1 MKRFILAAAAAASLL
16 GAGLTSAGGAVAQ
29 GGPGQ
34 GNPARAAVR
43 QACAADVQK
52 LCPDKTGPDRRQCMM
67 DHAADLSD
75 GCKSAMAAMREQ
87 RQAQKPSQ

>member
-1 MKRFILAAAAAASLL
+1 MKLSTLAAAAALVLL
-16 GAGLTSAGGAVAQ
+16 SAGVAAAQ
-29 GGPGQ
+29 SGQGQ
-34 GNPARAAVR
+34 GNPAMAAVR

-67 DHAADLSD
+67 DHSADLSD

-87 RQAQKPSQ
+87 MQAQKPAQ

>member
-1 MKRFILAAAAAASLL
+1 MIRSTLAAAAALTLL
-16 GAGLTSAGGAVAQ
+16 SAGVAAAQ
-29 GGPGQ
+29 AGQ
-34 GNPARAAVR
+34 GQGAPAMSAIR

-75 GCKSAMAAMREQ
+75 GCKSAIAAMRAQ
-87 RQAQKPSQ
+87 IQAQKPQ